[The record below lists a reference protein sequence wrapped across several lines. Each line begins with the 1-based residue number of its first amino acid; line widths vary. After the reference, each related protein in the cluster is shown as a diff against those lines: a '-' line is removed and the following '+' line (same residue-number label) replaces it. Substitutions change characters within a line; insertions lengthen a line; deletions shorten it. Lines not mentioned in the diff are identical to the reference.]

1 MREVR
6 PPTLRRPTMSRLKN
20 RDESGDTLI
29 EVLLTMMVV
38 GTAATALI
46 MAFSTAIAASAEHRN
61 LASTDTVLRSVSEK
75 VIAVFQVQGANAAYT
90 SCAIPGT
97 PGDTTGYNNNS
108 AIQAQLTTA
117 SKPFNYSAS
126 ITDVQYWSGAG
137 FSPSCPPGST
147 APQQITLTVNG
158 PQAAYGSVQFV
169 VSGSGQIISVND
181 TQLAAPANVEAT
193 MSTVNAAAITVAY
206 SGSPGAPSGQ
216 TYTVTACVVS
226 DLTHC
231 VTANKFLSGSDVT
244 GLIGGTQYSVTVTAD
259 PSPGYLAQTSP
270 AVTAT
275 ASAQTP
281 QPTVT
286 SVKPSKSSTGAL
298 TVLFTQPTGAPDGQ
312 TFTVKACTDSGMTTN
327 CVAASAFN
335 SGQDL
340 GGLTPG
346 TSYYVTVRADAYN
359 GFFASTSLPSSPPV
373 VATIGLN
380 APTKLSAT
388 ASTTIGGVLFITFT
402 GSSNAPSGQTYTAAA
417 CTDTGMSANCIA
429 QGNFASGGPFTGLTP
444 GSTYYATVRADSS
457 SGYLGATSA
466 ATSGV
471 ALPYQL
477 AVPTGVTV
485 TPSLGTS
492 KAIWVTFKA
501 DLNGTS
507 YTCNVYSNSSLATLV
522 ASQGCTSSGTT
533 ISGLKPGHQYWVT
546 VTANASPG
554 YLGSFPS
561 TSVSG
566 NAST

>member
-1 MREVR
+1 
-6 PPTLRRPTMSRLKN
+6 MSRLKN

-61 LASTDTVLRSVSEK
+61 LASTDTVLRSVSEN
-75 VIAVFQVQGANAAYT
+75 VIALFNGATSVFA
-90 SCAIPGT
+90 SCATPTPIPNG
-97 PGDTTGYNNNS
+97 PNNGYNNNS
-108 AIQAQLTTA
+108 AVQAQLETA
-117 SKPFNYSAS
+117 TNPFNYTAS

-158 PQAAYGSVQFV
+158 PQDAFGSVQFV

-181 TQLAAPANVEAT
+181 TQLTAPAIIKAT
-193 MSTVNAAAITVAY
+193 TITSTVNAAAITVAY

-226 DLTHC
+226 DLTDC

-244 GLIGGTQYSVTVTAD
+244 GLIAGTQYSVTVTAD

-270 AVTAT
+270 AVTRT

-281 QPTVT
+281 QPYVT
-286 SVKPSKSSTGAL
+286 SVNPSKSSTGAL
-298 TVLFTQPTGAPDGQ
+298 TVLFTKPWGAPDGQ
-312 TFTVKACTDSGMTTN
+312 TFTVTACTDSGMTTN

-346 TSYYVTVRADAYN
+346 TSYYVTVRADAYD
-359 GFFASTSLPSSPPV
+359 GIFASTSVPFSPPV
-373 VATIGLN
+373 RATIGLN
-380 APTKLSAT
+380 APTKVSAT
-388 ASTTIGGVLFITFT
+388 ASTTTGGVLFITYT
-402 GSSNAPSGQTYTAAA
+402 GSSNAPSGQTYTATA
-417 CTDTGMSANCIA
+417 CTNIGMSTNCIA
-429 QGNFASGGPFTGLTP
+429 QGNFASGGPLTGLTP
-444 GSTYYATVRADSS
+444 GSTYYANVRADSS
-457 SGYLGATSA
+457 NGYLGATSA
-466 ATSGV
+466 ATPGV

-477 AVPTGVTV
+477 AAPTNLTV
-485 TPSLGTS
+485 NPSPDTG
-492 KAIWVTFKA
+492 KAISVTFRPSP
-501 DLNGTS
+501 NGTS
-507 YTCNVYSNSSLATLV
+507 YTCQVYSSSSLTTLV
-522 ASQGCTSSGTT
+522 ASQSCTSGTT
-533 ISGLKPGHQYWVT
+533 ISGLKPGQQYWVT

-554 YLGSFPS
+554 YLGSFPT
-561 TSVSG
+561 TSVNG